1 MPAFTASRSLSWCAS
16 PSHRWPLRRAGP
28 AGESL
33 GLPVVFLIAGL
44 APLVIGV
51 VAIVA
56 ARMRRDE
63 IAHPLDAVEAESDG
77 AAPAEST
84 SFATDGGELPSSSVD
99 ELVSTAA

>member
-44 APLVIGV
+44 APLLIGV

-63 IAHPLDAVEAESDG
+63 IAHPLESSAERTDIAPSAG
-77 AAPAEST
+77 AR
-84 SFATDGGELPSSSVD
+84 SFATDAGEPFHSSVD
-99 ELVSTAA
+99 ELVASAA